1 MKQILFILF
10 LLLIQLQLLGQFQ
23 GAFRFPNFDTIS
35 WNDGVRVNMDTSW
48 ECGYSTLP
56 DFENELI
63 IAQDLDDSIQGPDQ
77 HTISISLSHDYSN
90 YNTNCLWDAAFVLDY
105 KLIGASDSTGILCEV
120 SWDSL
125 EWYNIADSSHLAGFF
140 QAKPVDWYW
149 ETLDQYFHDSLTKT
163 LFTGEKVFSATNTV
177 HEIGISL
184 GAEYTY
190 DGVGALDQFHTRL
203 TFLNYGTNAVPGLAI
218 TEYGVYGMYW
228 CEYLGIN
235 ETEGNLDVK
244 LYPNPVTECSRLE
257 LPKSTGF
264 PAKIMITDPTGRIIY
279 QNNQINSYEFLMNHV
294 PLREGVYMY
303 FIQDQDQDQQHSKGK
318 FIVKSK

>member
-1 MKQILFILF
+1 MKQILFISF
-10 LLLIQLQLLGQFQ
+10 LLLIRLQLLGQAAGTFD
-23 GAFRFPNFDTIS
+23 FPNFDTITH
-35 WNDGVRVNMDTSW
+35 DGVRVNMDTTW
-48 ECGYSTLP
+48 ECGISTLP

-77 HTISISLSHDYSN
+77 FTINISLSHDYSD
-90 YNTNCLWDAAFVLDY
+90 YITNCLEGTGVGLKYFLKGATDSIGVLY
-105 KLIGASDSTGILCEV
+105 EV

-125 EWYNIADSSHLAGFF
+125 QWYNIADSSQQAAFF
-140 QAKPVDWYW
+140 QAKPIDWYW
-149 ETLDQYFHDSLTKT
+149 YTLDQFFPDSM
-163 LFTGEKVFSATNTV
+163 TNTLV
-177 HEIGISL
+177 TDQIVFGTSNLEREIGIMLS
-184 GAEYTY
+184 AEYTY

-218 TEYGVYGMYW
+218 TEYRMFGLYW

-244 LYPNPVTECSRLE
+244 LYPNPVMECSILE

-264 PAKIMITDPTGRIIY
+264 PAQIMITDPTGRIIY
-279 QNNQINSYEFLMNHV
+279 QNNRINSSEFLMNRV
-294 PLREGVYMY
+294 PLNEGVYMY
-303 FIQDQDQDQQHSKGK
+303 FLHDQKQQHSKGK